1 MEDVVDYRSPDRLS
15 ILTYVSQF
23 YHKFSYIETDSGIS
37 SLNQSPVSS
46 DSEVEASV
54 SLSSKKR
61 GAIMSL
67 MEGDRGRSTPSNTR
81 RRARSEGRRLVCRPI
96 ERENPFTK
104 DIQNM
109 RQSGI
114 DIALHDSS
122 VKMHSIDKCKSES
135 TEETMVRNIYKQSS
149 KDFSGGKCVNSTTCS
164 TLLPLT
170 FKPNPYS
177 NLRTQGVTSILSE
190 TQLLIKEQKLRSKSQ
205 PPHKQ
210 SKDKFEFLS
219 TNKYLNKPSYKTVE
233 QSKTKQ
239 KIMSFPCAFRQT
251 LV

>member
-1 MEDVVDYRSPDRLS
+1 
-15 ILTYVSQF
+15 
-23 YHKFSYIETDSGIS
+23 
-37 SLNQSPVSS
+37 
-46 DSEVEASV
+46 
-54 SLSSKKR
+54 
-61 GAIMSL
+61 MSL
-67 MEGDRGRSTPSNTR
+67 MDGERGQSTPSNTR

-149 KDFSGGKCVNSTTCS
+149 KDFSGEKSVNSTTCS

-170 FKPNPYS
+170 LKPKLYS
-177 NLRTQGVTSILSE
+177 NLKTQGISSILSE
-190 TQLLIKEQKLRSKSQ
+190 TQLLIKEQKRRSKSQ
-205 PPHKQ
+205 PPNKQ
-210 SKDKFEFLS
+210 SKEKFEFLS

-233 QSKTKQ
+233 QSKTEQ